1 MDKKLENKSKSQSY
15 LEILEQIYL
24 KGFIGGS
31 ALVTMLATVKG
42 SWFFSFIMMIIKVVK
57 NVS

>member
-42 SWFFSFIMMIIKVVK
+42 S
-57 NVS
+57 